1 MVGLKRTKN
10 DIVTE
15 QVKEVLT
22 STNLLEVS
30 CKNSGWGNYWVWLV
44 STQLFANSLESVD
57 KLKSLNAFKEVNLE
71 LDACRDASGE
81 LDGAEVTFNVKENGL
96 LASSISANA
105 GTQSGDAVSTCM

>member
-30 CKNSGWGNYWVWLV
+30 CKLV
-44 STQLFANSLESVD
+44 GGVIIGCGLFPHSYLPTRWNP
-57 KLKSLNAFKEVNLE
+57 
-71 LDACRDASGE
+71 
-81 LDGAEVTFNVKENGL
+81 
-96 LASSISANA
+96 SIN
-105 GTQSGDAVSTCM
+105 